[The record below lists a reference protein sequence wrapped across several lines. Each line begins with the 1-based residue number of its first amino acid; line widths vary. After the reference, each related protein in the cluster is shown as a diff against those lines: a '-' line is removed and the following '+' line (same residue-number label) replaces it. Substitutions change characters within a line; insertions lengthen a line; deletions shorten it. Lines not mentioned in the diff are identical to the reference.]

1 MVTQK
6 IHRLFFYLLIFQ
18 LLGLA
23 GPVPEPEMQAARHQ
37 LRKSKL
43 QLHVSFSEP
52 LSLSLDASVHT
63 HALRAAPVA
72 NPTLPSHSTPSVT
85 LVLDWHTLDEGV
97 RGNYVSRAFQTHNF
111 PKHMDIW
118 EKNNL
123 LLNGS
128 FGFCKCVFSTVSCS
142 TS

>member
-43 QLHVSFSEP
+43 QLHVS
-52 LSLSLDASVHT
+52 LSPSVWMPAHT
-63 HALRAAPVA
+63 HTHLGLLCGKP
-72 NPTLPSHSTPSVT
+72 NSPFTPTTSVT
-85 LVLDWHTLDEGV
+85 LLLDWHILDEGV
-97 RGNYVSRAFQTHNF
+97 QGNYVSRAFQTHNF